1 MQNNTERACVL
12 CNTIKNA
19 YVFYINNRM
28 APKVFSVASKIQHF
42 QDGRCTSARDCCSC
56 KEAISCCMERW
67 KRCHR
72 SRTHSLFHWPES
84 GIICLC
90 HSLLARP
97 LHGCSKK
104 IWTHNGK
111 EHAQVEQFAHACR
124 VQLVPPRAPK
134 LHLLHALMEK
144 KVLLPLIQPTFLNF
158 LIKSTNFKL
167 KRQFQQTKN
176 LANL

>member
-1 MQNNTERACVL
+1 MQNNTERPCVL

-19 YVFYINNRM
+19 YVFYITIEWPQKYSLLHPKYSIFKTDV
-28 APKVFSVASKIQHF
+28 APLHGIAAA
-42 QDGRCTSARDCCSC
+42 ARRRSR
-56 KEAISCCMERW
+56 AAW

-72 SRTHSLFHWPES
+72 SRAHSLFHWPES

-104 IWTHNGK
+104 TWTHNGK

-124 VQLVPPRAPK
+124 VQLVPPRAQK

-158 LIKSTNFKL
+158 LIKPTNFKL
-167 KRQFQQTKN
+167 KRQLQQTKN

>member
-28 APKVFSVASKIQHF
+28 TPKVFSVASKIQHF

-56 KEAISCCMERW
+56 KEAISCCMEKMPQKPDAFTFSLTGIRNYLSLSQST
-67 KRCHR
+67 R
-72 SRTHSLFHWPES
+72 SSS
-84 GIICLC
+84 
-90 HSLLARP
+90 AR
-97 LHGCSKK
+97 CSKK